1 MDLIISY
8 SQYNFM
14 IDESSIT
21 YDLVF
26 LELGINI
33 LEKIYILVYIFGWW
47 IRRPNKLYRK
57 QLVL

>member
-33 LEKIYILVYIFGWW
+33 LEKIHILVYSLGCKFKTYEYM
-47 IRRPNKLYRK
+47 N
-57 QLVL
+57 LVSFIT